1 MLDTDIILCKD
12 EARKGKNM
20 SGVYPAGMTGEEL
33 DDASLDEVIDN
44 ADRKEL
50 TRMIFEY
57 METDLEKELLHEMI
71 DAMSPSELEGAIE
84 ELLYDKRNVTIAQDY
99 IKDNCP
105 EIAE

>member
-1 MLDTDIILCKD
+1 MNI
-12 EARKGKNM
+12 
-20 SGVYPAGMTGEEL
+20 YPAGMTGTEL
-33 DDASLDEVIDN
+33 DDASLEEVIDN

-57 METDLEKELLHEMI
+57 MKPEHEKALLLEMIELLTPKEI
-71 DAMSPSELEGAIE
+71 ETTIE
-84 ELLYDKRNVTIAQDY
+84 ELLYDERNVAIAQDF

>member
-1 MLDTDIILCKD
+1 MN
-12 EARKGKNM
+12 E
-20 SGVYPAGMTGEEL
+20 YPGSMTGAEL
-33 DDASLDEVIDN
+33 DDNRSLEQVIDN

-57 METDLEKELLHEMI
+57 MKPEHEKALLLEMI
-71 DAMSPSELEGAIE
+71 DCLTPKEIETTIE
-84 ELLYDKRNVTIAQDY
+84 ELLYDERNVAIAQDY